1 MLIADFRRVLSRC
14 HKYTK
19 KMHQGQEGYSVGI
32 RKTLWDSRTEKRKIY
47 LTVSRQAGF
56 ASLGTGCGVGEEKTV
71 FGIEVTLVQDA
82 GLL

>member
-1 MLIADFRRVLSRC
+1 MLTARISEECCHVVTKTLTPGSGRVFCRD
-14 HKYTK
+14 
-19 KMHQGQEGYSVGI
+19 
-32 RKTLWDSRTEKRKIY
+32 RNTLWDSRAEKRKIY

-56 ASLGTGCGVGEEKTV
+56 ASLGAGCGVGEEKTV